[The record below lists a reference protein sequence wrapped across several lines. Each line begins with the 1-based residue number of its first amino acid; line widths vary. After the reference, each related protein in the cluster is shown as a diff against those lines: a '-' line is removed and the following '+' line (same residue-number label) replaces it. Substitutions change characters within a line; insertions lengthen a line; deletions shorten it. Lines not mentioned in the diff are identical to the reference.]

1 MDVKHDPTAG
11 YKMRRFLGLIALS
24 LWLLLTLAGAVPCR
38 DGDSCRGPANLSSVP
53 GDRREFSPG
62 GGAFLAGPPLRP
74 AAAKD
79 GPHSPPVYLL
89 HVDGPIVPV
98 VASFVERGLAGAE
111 RAGAP
116 CVIRLNTP
124 GGLYETTQKI
134 VTRVVNARVPVI
146 VYVAP
151 SGGWAASAGT
161 FITIAAHVAAMAPGT
176 RIGAAHPVAVQE
188 TEVSETHGQKI
199 TEDAAAWIRSLA
211 LMRGRNAA
219 LAEAAVR
226 ESRSYADTEALEQGL
241 VDVRAGD
248 LPALLDDLDGRTVT
262 LAGGQAWTLRT
273 AGAEVR
279 TVPMSWSE
287 QFLHT
292 ITNPNVAYLLL
303 TLGAVGLMTEFYYP
317 GAVFPGVAG
326 ALSLLLGLYALGT
339 LNAYWGGLLLM
350 LLAFGL
356 FLAEIF
362 ATTHG
367 VLGGGGLAAFV
378 LGSMLLFS
386 GGPPG
391 IRVSVS
397 LIVVVA
403 LSLGAFF
410 AFLVGAAVR
419 AHRRRVETG
428 SEGLRGRVARTL
440 TPLDPEGLVLVE
452 GERWAAHEE
461 TGATVPAGEEVVVT
475 GTEGLRLKV
484 KRRDSTG

>member
-1 MDVKHDPTAG
+1 MDVG
-11 YKMRRFLGLIALS
+11 YKPTTGDSMRRALNI
-24 LWLLLTLAGAVPCR
+24 LLLLLLLIFIPRAEAAPSC
-38 DGDSCRGPANLSSVP
+38 DGDFCLREALLLSVP
-53 GDRREFSPG
+53 VGGQKSP
-62 GGAFLAGPPLRP
+62 
-74 AAAKD
+74 
-79 GPHSPPVYLL
+79 SVYVL
-89 HVDGPIVPV
+89 HVEGPIVPV
-98 VASFVERGLAGAE
+98 VASFVERGLDGAE

-134 VTRVVNARVPVI
+134 VTRMVNARVPVI

-161 FITIAAHVAAMAPGT
+161 FITMAAHVAAMAPGT

-188 TEVSETHGQKI
+188 TEVSETQGQKI

-211 LMRGRNAA
+211 ILRGRNAA

-226 ESRSYADTEALEQGL
+226 ESRSYTDTEALEQGL

-248 LPALLDDLDGRTVT
+248 LPALLDALDGRTVT

-397 LIVVVA
+397 LIIVVA

-428 SEGLRGRVARTL
+428 SEGLCGRVARTL

-452 GERWAAHEE
+452 GERWAAREE

-484 KRRDSTG
+484 KRRDTTG

>member
-1 MDVKHDPTAG
+1 
-11 YKMRRFLGLIALS
+11 MRRALAVLLLPVLMFLGGPRAPAAPG
-24 LWLLLTLAGAVPCR
+24 WPVVP
-38 DGDSCRGPANLSSVP
+38 PAS
-53 GDRREFSPG
+53 
-62 GGAFLAGPPLRP
+62 AAGPEP
-74 AAAKD
+74 
-79 GPHSPPVYLL
+79 PPVHVL
-89 HVDGPIVPV
+89 HVEGPIVPV

-124 GGLYETTQKI
+124 GGLYDTTQRI
-134 VTRVVNARVPVI
+134 VTRIVNARVPVI

-161 FITIAAHVAAMAPGT
+161 FITVAAHVAAMAPGT
-176 RIGAAHPVAVQE
+176 RIGAAHPVAAQPGGLSE
-188 TEVSETHGQKI
+188 TEGQKV

-211 LMRGRNAA
+211 ALRGRDAA

-226 ESRSYADTEALEQGL
+226 ESRSYTDTEAVERGL
-241 VDVRAGD
+241 VDLRAGD
-248 LPALLDDLDGRTVT
+248 LEALLGALDGRTVT
-262 LAGGQAWTLRT
+262 VAQGREWTLRT

-279 TVPMSWSE
+279 PVSMTWSE

-356 FLAEIF
+356 FMAEIF

-367 VLGGGGLAAFV
+367 VLGLGGLVAFV
-378 LGSMLLFS
+378 LGSVLLFS

-391 IRVSVS
+391 IRVSIS
-397 LIVVVA
+397 LIAAAAV
-403 LSLGAFF
+403 SLGAFF
-410 AFLVGAAVR
+410 ALLVGAAVR

-428 SEGLRGRVARTL
+428 AEGLSGRVARTL
-440 TPLDPEGLVLVE
+440 TALDPEGLVLVE
-452 GERWAAHEE
+452 GERWAAREE
-461 TGATVPAGEEVVVT
+461 TGAAVPAGEEVVVT
-475 GTEGLRLKV
+475 GTEGLRLRV
-484 KRRDSTG
+484 KRRGAAEENLKGRNGNA

>member
-1 MDVKHDPTAG
+1 MDVKHEPTAG
-11 YKMRRFLGLIALS
+11 YNMRRALS
-24 LWLLLTLAGAVPCR
+24 VFVLLLWMFVPRAGAVPFH
-38 DGDSCRGPANLSSVP
+38 DGDFCLGHATPLSVP
-53 GDRREFSPG
+53 ADGRESPPGDGEFCPG
-62 GGAFLAGPPLRP
+62 QVIRP
-74 AAAKD
+74 AAAKG
-79 GPHSPPVYLL
+79 GPDSPSVYVL

-124 GGLYETTQKI
+124 GGLYDTTQRI
-134 VTRVVNARVPVI
+134 VTRIVNARVPVI

-161 FITIAAHVAAMAPGT
+161 FITVAAHVAAMAPGT

-188 TEVSETHGQKI
+188 TEVPETHARKI

-226 ESRSYADTEALEQGL
+226 ESRSYTDAEALEQGL
-241 VDVRAGD
+241 VDLRAGD
-248 LPALLDDLDGRTVT
+248 LPALLEGLEGRTVT

-279 TVPMSWSE
+279 TVPMSWTE

-326 ALSLLLGLYALGT
+326 AVSLLLGLYALGT

-367 VLGGGGLAAFV
+367 LLGAGGLAAFV

-391 IRVSVS
+391 IRVSLS
-397 LIVVVA
+397 LIAAVA

-452 GERWAAHEE
+452 GERWAAREE

-484 KRRDSTG
+484 RRRNEAP